1 MLSCYRLLHRTRLKV
16 FEGDLQALEA
26 GKHRIRTEF
35 AKHKNETDPSKIA
48 ELLAEA
54 ESAERFLRCNVVQ
67 GVQTNR
73 GTVRLKITEH
83 TELQKNAPL
92 PPKKNK

>member
-1 MLSCYRLLHRTRLKV
+1 M
-16 FEGDLQALEA
+16 EA

-54 ESAERFLRCNVVQ
+54 ESAEKFLRCNVVQ
-67 GVQTNR
+67 GVETSR

-83 TELQKNAPL
+83 TELQNNAHFHPKRTNKQPL
-92 PPKKNK
+92 F

>member
-1 MLSCYRLLHRTRLKV
+1 M
-16 FEGDLQALEA
+16 EA
-26 GKHRIRTEF
+26 SKHRIRTEF

-54 ESAERFLRCNVVQ
+54 ESAEKFLRCNVIQ
-67 GVQTNR
+67 GVETNR

-83 TELQKNAPL
+83 TELQNNAPL
-92 PPKKNK
+92 PSKKNK